1 MLVCAFFEF
10 EDTLFS
16 GRFQEL
22 KTYGLATP
30 VAAGKKLAFPD
41 DYRVRRA
48 MCPMRN
54 FIGPALGAD
63 VPRLKDWPET
73 GAFHSNPRNRS
84 VASRSGERGSGSP
97 NLDGGFFVF
106 VVLARVA
113 LRFIHR
119 TERKR
124 EPIRRR
130 TNPGDLQEVVGH
142 GRKFITINHRTRPDC
157 SIGSAIAF
165 DRRILPGTK
174 QNWRTE

>member
-1 MLVCAFFEF
+1 VFVCTFAACGNG
-10 EDTLFS
+10 LF
-16 GRFQEL
+16 GGWFDQL
-22 KTYGLATP
+22 KAYGFATA
-30 VAAGKKLAFPD
+30 VAAGEKLAFPD
-41 DYRVRRA
+41 DYCVRRA

-63 VPRLKDWPET
+63 VPRLKDWSET

-84 VASRSGERGSGSP
+84 VASKFGERGGGSS

-113 LRFIHR
+113 LLFIHR

-130 TNPGDLQEVVGH
+130 RNPGSLQEVVGH
-142 GRKFITINHRTRPDC
+142 RRSHYNQSQNPSRLP
-157 SIGSAIAF
+157 IGFAIAF
-165 DRRILPGTK
+165 DRGILPGTK
-174 QNWRTE
+174 QDWRTE